1 MTLKVTFDLPL
12 QVESQIRRT
21 LKRNNRE
28 QARRLVYDALRPG
41 VEDLLSQLNEPEEDA
56 EWEAIAEALF
66 SELDNNLDKD
76 TAPLSDYAVSRA
88 AIYEDHA

>member
-28 QARRLVYDALRPG
+28 QARRLIFDALQPG
-41 VEDLLSQLNEPEEDA
+41 VEDLLSQLGEPEEDA
-56 EWEAIAEALF
+56 EWEVIAEALF
-66 SELDNNLDKD
+66 SEFDLSLDKD
-76 TAPLSDYAVSRA
+76 SAPLSDYAVSRA
-88 AIYEDHA
+88 LFNEDHV